1 MLYIKKKA
9 PPIEMIREV
18 SEIKSAPDWRRIQ
31 VGNTGVVRDKFNS
44 LSKEPIR
51 LSLLEEQSGLCA
63 YCMRKLE
70 NKGKTTHIEHWYP
83 LSKDKERA
91 LDYNNMLAVC
101 DGGSNYEGKGKKILC
116 CDAFKGEDDELTISP
131 LNPLHM
137 KMVAYDTKGYIKT
150 NPMDEVL
157 EKDMNEH
164 LRLNGLWKKGK
175 FIADTSTGLVKGR
188 RDTYQQYERFIKKLD
203 REKKCTSVQI
213 KKKIDAILAAE
224 RKPEFAGVLLYFLN
238 KKYNTLVK
246 RGM

>member
-1 MLYIKKKA
+1 
-9 PPIEMIREV
+9 MIREV

-101 DGGSNYEGKGKKILC
+101 DGGSNYEGKGKRFFVVMHLK
-116 CDAFKGEDDELTISP
+116 A
-131 LNPLHM
+131 
-137 KMVAYDTKGYIKT
+137 KM
-150 NPMDEVL
+150 MSL
-157 EKDMNEH
+157 
-164 LRLNGLWKKGK
+164 LFRL
-175 FIADTSTGLVKGR
+175 
-188 RDTYQQYERFIKKLD
+188 
-203 REKKCTSVQI
+203 
-213 KKKIDAILAAE
+213 
-224 RKPEFAGVLLYFLN
+224 
-238 KKYNTLVK
+238 
-246 RGM
+246 